1 MLTNLT
7 EKANRTN
14 CACGRAH
21 AVDMGDIII
30 RPNALDDIGRIVQ
43 QVSPGRR
50 VAMVCDTNTY
60 RAAGERLE
68 LMLEGTQV
76 DLTTC
81 VIRGEEPIVP
91 DEKTLGTVLLAIE
104 PGTQCLI
111 AVGSG
116 TINDIVRH
124 VAYKMSI
131 PFIAVGTAPSM
142 DGYASSISSLVV
154 DGVKTTVQGKLPAAI
169 VGDTEVLS
177 KAPEHMK
184 AAGFGDL
191 IGKVIARMDWRLA
204 HMVNGEY
211 ICEYTIGLVQDAL
224 RRCIDALQS
233 SSPDASSSGGAQAS
247 RSGSQCESGS
257 QCTSDSP
264 YSDETVS
271 AIMEGLVVSGLA
283 IAMVGISRAASGAE
297 HHISH
302 FLEMKALTGE
312 APAHLHGEKVSLGTY
327 IMSTMYH
334 KVFSHDFAEIERLMA
349 APPRPQSPER
359 RVARLTEVYGRTA
372 PAMIQRWRS
381 NLPGEARAKYIKEYL
396 SANWERLQQMVLH
409 DIPKPAELTSLLDA
423 AKSPYRFQNMG
434 YSRDLVEDAIVC
446 SKEISQKYSLLYI
459 LDEIGLLEH
468 FAHETVEDLA

>member
-1 MLTNLT
+1 MLTNLI
-7 EKANRTN
+7 EKANRTK
-14 CACGRAH
+14 CACGRTH
-21 AVDMGDIII
+21 TVDIDEIII
-30 RPNALDDIGRIVQ
+30 RQNALDDIQRIVQ
-43 QVSPGRR
+43 RVSPGRR

-68 LMLEGTQV
+68 PLLAGTQI

-81 VIRGEEPIVP
+81 VIQGEEPLVP
-91 DEKTLGTVLLAIE
+91 DEKTLGKVLLALE

-116 TINDIVRH
+116 TINDVVRH
-124 VAYKMSI
+124 VAHKMSI
-131 PFIAVGTAPSM
+131 PFIAVATAPSM

-154 DGVKTTVQGKLPAAI
+154 DSVKTTVSGQLPSSI
-169 VGDTEVLS
+169 VGDIEVLS

-191 IGKVIARMDWRLA
+191 IGKIIARMDWRLA

-211 ICEYTIGLVQDAL
+211 ICEYTIGLVYDAL
-224 RRCIDALQS
+224 RKCIDASRS
-233 SSPDASSSGGAQAS
+233 STPYASSSGT
-247 RSGSQCESGS
+247 R
-257 QCTSDSP
+257 CTSPSGTP
-264 YSDETVS
+264 CTSGTSYSDEMIA
-271 AIMEGLVVSGLA
+271 AITEGLVVSGLA
-283 IAMVGISRAASGAE
+283 IAMVGISRAASGSE

-312 APAHLHGEKVSLGTY
+312 APARLHGEKVSLGTY

-349 APPRPQSPER
+349 APPRPQTQER
-359 RVARLTEVYGRTA
+359 RVARLTEAYGRTA

-381 NLPGEARAKYIKEYL
+381 NLPDEARAKYIKEYL
-396 SANWERLQQMVLH
+396 SANWERLQRMVTD
-409 DIPKPAELTSLLDA
+409 DIPKPAELASLLDT
-423 AKSPYRFQNMG
+423 AKSPYRFRDMG
-434 YSRDLVEDAIVC
+434 YSRDQIEGALVC

-468 FAHETVEDLA
+468 FTHETVEDLV

>member
-1 MLTNLT
+1 MLTNLIQ
-7 EKANRTN
+7 KANRTE

-21 AVDMGDIII
+21 AVDMDDIII
-30 RPNALDDIGRIVQ
+30 KLNALDDIGRVVQ
-43 QVSPGRR
+43 RVSPGRR

-68 LMLEGTQV
+68 QLLAVSQV

-81 VIRGEEPIVP
+81 IIKGEEPVIP
-91 DEKTLGTVLLAIE
+91 DEKTLGKVLLALE

-124 VAYKMSI
+124 VAHKMSI
-131 PFIAVGTAPSM
+131 PFIALATAPSM
-142 DGYASSISSLVV
+142 DGYASSISALVV
-154 DGVKTTVQGKLPAAI
+154 DGVKTTVEGKLPTSI
-169 VGDTEVLS
+169 VGDIEVLS

-191 IGKVIARMDWRLA
+191 IGKIIARMDWRLA

-233 SSPDASSSGGAQAS
+233 GNP
-247 RSGSQCESGS
+247 
-257 QCTSDSP
+257 CTSPSGSP

-271 AIMEGLVVSGLA
+271 AITEGLVVSGLA
-283 IAMVGISRAASGAE
+283 IAMIGVSRAASGAE

-312 APAHLHGEKVSLGTY
+312 APAHLHGEKVALGTY
-327 IMSTMYH
+327 IMSDMYH
-334 KVFSHDFAEIERLMA
+334 RVFSHDFAEIERLMA
-349 APPRPQSPER
+349 APLRPQMKEQ
-359 RVARLTEVYGRTA
+359 RVARLTAVYGRTA
-372 PAMIQRWRS
+372 PAMIQSWRS
-381 NLPGEARAKYIKEYL
+381 NLPDEARAKYVREYL
-396 SANWERLQQMVLH
+396 SANWEQLQQMVLD
-409 DIPKPAELTSLLDA
+409 DIPKPAELASLLDA
-423 AKSPYRFQNMG
+423 AKSPYRLQDMG
-434 YSRDLVEDAIVC
+434 YARDLIEDAIVC
-446 SKEISQKYSLLYI
+446 SKEISLKYSLLYI